1 MKKFWI
7 MAVAATVFAG
17 CAKDTT
23 EDVAILPQEGVLRVS
38 IESVDSRVQL
48 AGGETVWNEGD
59 RVSVFYRTTGN
70 ERWKFTGATGDTEGV
85 LERMNGEASDT
96 PIDKICAIYPYATR
110 NAVGTDGTFS
120 FPLYV
125 TRTYC
130 KDSYGV
136 GDNVMVASGD
146 SGDLAFRNAL
156 GWIKVQL
163 TGAETVKSIE
173 LSGNRNEPL
182 AGTVTLN
189 PDLTVSGIAD
199 AVSYLTLDCG
209 DGVKLSET
217 PTSFYFAVPPQTF
230 EAGITITVSTASGEE
245 KTEVT
250 CNPISVS
257 RNHIVPMSERGYD
270 DLGKEVPANQIW
282 YTSTDGKA
290 VTPYRSNVFGANI
303 VSNTYADGKGV
314 ILFDGPISNI
324 GEKAFW
330 ICDKLAGITIPDSVT
345 SIGEYAFYYCS
356 GLTEAVLPGSV
367 TSIGRYAFSGCD
379 GITSVP
385 IPDGVKEIGDYAFF
399 DCDGLVDIVIPE
411 SVAKMGYF
419 AFDDCD
425 NMQNMHVSDLT
436 AWCNIDFYYSWGM
449 IGEKKDYNLYVDGE
463 LVTDLVIPDGVTVIK
478 GWAFYYFSNITSVI
492 IPDGVTEIGTQV
504 FYDCSGLTKIYIPD
518 SMMKI
523 GGDAFWVNNDNFLEM
538 HISDLAAWCNI
549 EFRYNWIFV
558 NGGYGLYLDGERITD
573 LVIPD
578 GVTSIGKWSFTNCSS
593 LTSIT
598 IPDSV
603 TEIGSSA
610 FYGCRGLAS
619 VTIPDSVTKIG
630 YNAFYN
636 CSGLTSVTIADSVTE
651 IEKYT
656 FYGCRNLHE
665 IHISDLTAWCNI
677 EFGEKWIVNN
687 EGYDLYLDGE
697 KITDLVIPSGIASI
711 GDYAFSYCTGLT
723 SVTIPDSVT
732 TIGNYAFSGCRGL
745 TSITIPDSVTTIGYG
760 AFSDCSGLA
769 SVTIPDSVTTIGS
782 SAFSGC
788 SGLTSVI
795 IPDSVTTIG
804 YGAFSYCSGLASV
817 TIPDSVTT
825 IGDYAFSYCSG
836 LTSITIPDSVT
847 SIGRRGFYKCSA
859 LADIY
864 CMAEVPPTLGS
875 EVFTGVPSEL
885 KIYVP
890 RASVEAYESAP
901 YWKDYAIAGYDF

>member
-23 EDVAILPQEGVLRVS
+23 EDVSILPQEGVLRVS
-38 IESVDSRVQL
+38 IESVESRVQL

-385 IPDGVKEIGDYAFF
+385 IPDGVKEIGGYAFF

-419 AFDDCD
+419 AFDGCD
-425 NMQNMHVSDLT
+425 NMQNIHVSDLT
-436 AWCNIDFYYSWGM
+436 AWCNIDFYYSWGT

-492 IPDGVTEIGTQV
+492 IPDGVTEIGTQA
-504 FYDCSGLTKIYIPD
+504 FCDCSGLTKIYIPD

-523 GGDAFWVNNDNFLEM
+523 GGNAFWVNNDNFLEM

-549 EFRYNWIFV
+549 EFRFNWIFV

-578 GVTSIGKWSFTNCSS
+578 GVTSIGKSSFTNCSS
-593 LTSIT
+593 LTS
-598 IPDSV
+598 
-603 TEIGSSA
+603 
-610 FYGCRGLAS
+610 
-619 VTIPDSVTKIG
+619 VTIPDSVTNIG
-630 YNAFYN
+630 YNAFSN

-656 FYGCRNLHE
+656 FYGCMNLHE
-665 IHISDLTAWCNI
+665 IHISDLTAWSNI
-677 EFGEKWIVNN
+677 EFGESWIVNN

-711 GDYAFSYCTGLT
+711 GDYAFFYCSGLT
-723 SVTIPDSVT
+723 SITIPDSVT
-732 TIGNYAFSGCRGL
+732 EIGHSAFSGCSGL
-745 TSITIPDSVTTIGYG
+745 TSITIPDSVTTIGRRAFYG
-760 AFSDCSGLA
+760 CSGLT
-769 SVTIPDSVTTIGS
+769 SVTIPDSVTEIGGS
-782 SAFSGC
+782 LFSG
-788 SGLTSVI
+788 
-795 IPDSVTTIG
+795 
-804 YGAFSYCSGLASV
+804 CSGLASV

-825 IGDYAFSYCSG
+825 IGDFAFYRCTS
-836 LTSITIPDSVT
+836 LASITIPDSVT
-847 SIGRRGFYKCSA
+847 EIGDYGFYKCSA

-864 CMAEVPPTLGS
+864 CMAAVPPTLGGS
-875 EVFTGVPSEL
+875 EVFTGVPSEM

-901 YWKDYAIAGYDF
+901 YWKDYAIVGYDF

>member
-85 LERMNGEASDT
+85 LEKMNGEASDT

-290 VTPYRSNVFGANI
+290 VTPYYSDEFGANI

-314 ILFDGPISNI
+314 ILFDGPISKI
-324 GEKAFW
+324 GDLSFYT
-330 ICDKLAGITIPDSVT
+330 CDKLASITMPESITEIGHHAFFHCYGLRSVTIPNGVMVIGMRAFYNCTNLKSIILPNSVTLIDQGAFQYCDKLTEIHISDLKAWCEIEHYNASWISTKYDLYLNGEEITEIVIPNGITE
-345 SIGEYAFYYCS
+345 IGSYVFSYCS
-356 GLTEAVLPGSV
+356 SIMKVMIPNGV
-367 TSIGRYAFSGCD
+367 TAIKKGAFSNCNSLIRINLPD
-379 GITSVP
+379 GIKSIESWAFADCSYLFDII
-385 IPDGVKEIGDYAFF
+385 IPNGVTEIGDYAFSGCSNF
-399 DCDGLVDIVIPE
+399 
-411 SVAKMGYF
+411 SK
-419 AFDDCD
+419 
-425 NMQNMHVSDLT
+425 VS
-436 AWCNIDFYYSWGM
+436 
-449 IGEKKDYNLYVDGE
+449 
-463 LVTDLVIPDGVTVIK
+463 IPDGVT
-478 GWAFYYFSNITSVI
+478 
-492 IPDGVTEIGTQV
+492 
-504 FYDCSGLTKIYIPD
+504 
-518 SMMKI
+518 KI
-523 GGDAFWVNNDNFLEM
+523 GDCAFKNCANL
-538 HISDLAAWCNI
+538 
-549 EFRYNWIFV
+549 
-558 NGGYGLYLDGERITD
+558 RI
-573 LVIPD
+573 
-578 GVTSIGKWSFTNCSS
+578 
-593 LTSIT
+593 IT
-598 IPDSV
+598 IPESV
-603 TEIGSSA
+603 TLMGS
-610 FYGCRGLAS
+610 GVLDDC
-619 VTIPDSVTKIG
+619 D
-630 YNAFYN
+630 
-636 CSGLTSVTIADSVTE
+636 
-651 IEKYT
+651 
-656 FYGCRNLHE
+656 NLRE
-665 IHISDLTAWCNI
+665 IHIPDLALWCNI
-677 EFGEKWIVNN
+677 EFGPSWTVNN

-711 GDYAFSYCTGLT
+711 GDYAFSYCSGLT

-732 TIGNYAFSGCRGL
+732 TIGDSAFSGC
-745 TSITIPDSVTTIGYG
+745 I
-760 AFSDCSGLA
+760 GLA

-782 SAFSGC
+782 SAFYDC
-788 SGLTSVI
+788 RGLTNI
-795 IPDSVTTIG
+795 TIPDSVTTIG
-804 YGAFSYCSGLASV
+804 SSAFRRCTSLASV
-817 TIPDSVTT
+817 TIPDSVTE
-825 IGDYAFSYCSG
+825 IGDY
-836 LTSITIPDSVT
+836 
-847 SIGRRGFYKCSA
+847 GFYKCSA

-864 CMAEVPPTLGS
+864 CMAAVPPTLGGS

-890 RASVEAYESAP
+890 RASVEAYKSAL
-901 YWKDYAIAGYDF
+901 YWKDYAIIGYDF

>member
-23 EDVAILPQEGVLRVS
+23 EDVSILPQEGVLRVS
-38 IESVDSRVQL
+38 IECVESRVQL

-290 VTPYRSNVFGANI
+290 VTPYYSDEFGANI

-314 ILFDGPISNI
+314 ILFDGPISKI
-324 GEKAFW
+324 GNSSFYK
-330 ICDKLAGITIPDSVT
+330 CDKLAGITIPDSVT

-419 AFDDCD
+419 AFGGCD

-436 AWCNIDFYYSWGM
+436 AWCNIDFYCSWGT

-478 GWAFYYFSNITSVI
+478 GWAFYHFSNITSVI
-492 IPDGVTEIGTQV
+492 IPDGVTEIGIQA
-504 FYDCSGLTKIYIPD
+504 FFDCSGLTKIYIPD

-523 GGDAFWVNNDNFLEM
+523 GIDAFYF
-538 HISDLAAWCNI
+538 
-549 EFRYNWIFV
+549 Y
-558 NGGYGLYLDGERITD
+558 
-573 LVIPD
+573 
-578 GVTSIGKWSFTNCSS
+578 SI
-593 LTSIT
+593 
-598 IPDSV
+598 
-603 TEIGSSA
+603 
-610 FYGCRGLAS
+610 R
-619 VTIPDSVTKIG
+619 
-630 YNAFYN
+630 
-636 CSGLTSVTIADSVTE
+636 
-651 IEKYT
+651 
-656 FYGCRNLHE
+656 E
-665 IHISDLTAWCNI
+665 IHISDLTAWSNI
-677 EFGEKWIVNN
+677 EFGESWIANN

-697 KITDLVIPSGIASI
+697 KITDLVI
-711 GDYAFSYCTGLT
+711 
-723 SVTIPDSVT
+723 V
-732 TIGNYAFSGCRGL
+732 
-745 TSITIPDSVTTIGYG
+745 
-760 AFSDCSGLA
+760 
-769 SVTIPDSVTTIGS
+769 
-782 SAFSGC
+782 
-788 SGLTSVI
+788 
-795 IPDSVTTIG
+795 
-804 YGAFSYCSGLASV
+804 
-817 TIPDSVTT
+817 
-825 IGDYAFSYCSG
+825 
-836 LTSITIPDSVT
+836 
-847 SIGRRGFYKCSA
+847 
-859 LADIY
+859 
-864 CMAEVPPTLGS
+864 
-875 EVFTGVPSEL
+875 
-885 KIYVP
+885 
-890 RASVEAYESAP
+890 
-901 YWKDYAIAGYDF
+901 

>member
-419 AFDDCD
+419 AFDGCD

-436 AWCNIDFYYSWGM
+436 AWCNIDFRYSWGT
-449 IGEKKDYNLYVDGE
+449 IGEEKDYNLYVDGE
-463 LVTDLVIPDGVTVIK
+463 LVTDLVIPDGITVIK
-478 GWAFYYFSNITSVI
+478 GWAFYYFSNITS
-492 IPDGVTEIGTQV
+492 
-504 FYDCSGLTKIYIPD
+504 
-518 SMMKI
+518 
-523 GGDAFWVNNDNFLEM
+523 
-538 HISDLAAWCNI
+538 
-549 EFRYNWIFV
+549 
-558 NGGYGLYLDGERITD
+558 
-573 LVIPD
+573 
-578 GVTSIGKWSFTNCSS
+578 
-593 LTSIT
+593 IT

-603 TEIGSSA
+603 TTIGSSA
-610 FYGCRGLAS
+610 FSYCIGLAS
-619 VTIPDSVTKIG
+619 I
-630 YNAFYN
+630 
-636 CSGLTSVTIADSVTE
+636 TIADSVTT
-651 IEKYT
+651 IGSNA
-656 FYGCRNLHE
+656 FYGCKNLHE

-677 EFGEKWIVNN
+677 EFSSHWISVDG
-687 EGYDLYLDGE
+687 GYDLYLDGE

-711 GDYAFSYCTGLT
+711 GYRAFSDCSGLT

-732 TIGNYAFSGCRGL
+732 EIGRSAFSDCSGLTSITIPDSVTNIGYYAFYNCSGLTSVTIADSVTTIGSDAFYGCLNLHVIHISDLTAWCNIEFSSRWISVDGGYGLYLDGEKITDLVIPSGIASIGDFAFSDCIGL
-745 TSITIPDSVTTIGYG
+745 TSITIPDSVTTIGR
-760 AFSDCSGLA
+760 
-769 SVTIPDSVTTIGS
+769 
-782 SAFSGC
+782 SAFSC
-788 SGLTSVI
+788 
-795 IPDSVTTIG
+795 
-804 YGAFSYCSGLASV
+804 
-817 TIPDSVTT
+817 
-825 IGDYAFSYCSG
+825 CSG

-847 SIGRRGFYKCSA
+847 TIGDSAFSCCSGLTSITIPDSVTEIGDYGFYKCSA

-864 CMAEVPPTLGS
+864 CMAAVPPTLGGS

-890 RASVEAYESAP
+890 RASVEAYKSAL

>member
-1 MKKFWI
+1 

-23 EDVAILPQEGVLRVS
+23 EDVPILPQEGVLRVS

-314 ILFDGPISNI
+314 ILFDGPISKI
-324 GEKAFW
+324 GNSSFYK
-330 ICDKLAGITIPDSVT
+330 CDKLAGITIPDSVT

-419 AFDDCD
+419 AFGGCD

-436 AWCNIDFYYSWGM
+436 AWCNIDFYCSWGT

-478 GWAFYYFSNITSVI
+478 GWAFYHFSNITSII
-492 IPDGVTEIGTQV
+492 IPDGVTEIGIQA
-504 FYDCSGLTKIYIPD
+504 FFDCSGLTKIYIPD

-523 GGDAFWVNNDNFLEM
+523 GIDAFYFYDDS
-538 HISDLAAWCNI
+538 IS
-549 EFRYNWIFV
+549 
-558 NGGYGLYLDGERITD
+558 
-573 LVIPD
+573 
-578 GVTSIGKWSFTNCSS
+578 
-593 LTSIT
+593 
-598 IPDSV
+598 
-603 TEIGSSA
+603 
-610 FYGCRGLAS
+610 
-619 VTIPDSVTKIG
+619 
-630 YNAFYN
+630 
-636 CSGLTSVTIADSVTE
+636 
-651 IEKYT
+651 
-656 FYGCRNLHE
+656 E
-665 IHISDLTAWCNI
+665 IHISDLTAWSNI
-677 EFGEKWIVNN
+677 EFSPDWIYN
-687 EGYDLYLDGE
+687 GYGLYLDGE

-711 GDYAFSYCTGLT
+711 GDYAFFYC
-723 SVTIPDSVT
+723 S
-732 TIGNYAFSGCRGL
+732 GL
-745 TSITIPDSVTTIGYG
+745 TSITIPDSVTEIGYY
-760 AFSDCSGLA
+760 AFSY
-769 SVTIPDSVTTIGS
+769 
-782 SAFSGC
+782 C

-795 IPDSVTTIG
+795 IPDSVTEIG
-804 YGAFSYCSGLASV
+804 N
-817 TIPDSVTT
+817 
-825 IGDYAFSYCSG
+825 YAFCSCSS

-875 EVFTGVPSEL
+875 EVFTGVPSEM

-901 YWKDYAIAGYDF
+901 YWKDYAIIGYDF

>member
-23 EDVAILPQEGVLRVS
+23 EDVSILPQDGVLRVS

-290 VTPYRSNVFGANI
+290 VTPYYSDEFGANI

-314 ILFDGPISNI
+314 ILFDGPISKI
-324 GEKAFW
+324 GDLSFYR
-330 ICDKLAGITIPDSVT
+330 CDKLASITMPESITEIGHHAFFHCYGLRSVTIPNGVMVIGMCAFYNCTNLKSIILPNSVTLINQWAFEYCDKLTEIHISDLKAWCEIEHNASWISTKYDLYLNGEEITEIVIPNGITE
-345 SIGEYAFYYCS
+345 IGSYVFSYCS
-356 GLTEAVLPGSV
+356 SIMKVMIPNGV
-367 TSIGRYAFSGCD
+367 TAIKKGAFSNCNSLIRINLPD
-379 GITSVP
+379 GIKSIESWAFADCSYLFDII
-385 IPDGVKEIGDYAFF
+385 IPNGVTEIGDYAFSGCSNF
-399 DCDGLVDIVIPE
+399 
-411 SVAKMGYF
+411 SK
-419 AFDDCD
+419 
-425 NMQNMHVSDLT
+425 VS
-436 AWCNIDFYYSWGM
+436 
-449 IGEKKDYNLYVDGE
+449 
-463 LVTDLVIPDGVTVIK
+463 IPDGVT
-478 GWAFYYFSNITSVI
+478 
-492 IPDGVTEIGTQV
+492 
-504 FYDCSGLTKIYIPD
+504 
-518 SMMKI
+518 KI
-523 GGDAFWVNNDNFLEM
+523 GDCAFKNCANLRIITIPESVTLMGSGVLDDCDNLHEI
-538 HISDLAAWCNI
+538 HISDLAAWCNV
-549 EFRYNWIFV
+549 EFGERGYISNGYILYL
-558 NGGYGLYLDGERITD
+558 NGGIIDNM
-573 LVIPD
+573 VIPEGLTSIKD
-578 GVTSIGKWSFTNCSS
+578 YAFAYCYAIANVEIPNSVTSIGDYSFYMCSDITNV
-593 LTSIT
+593 TV
-598 IPDSV
+598 PDS
-603 TEIGSSA
+603 I
-610 FYGCRGLAS
+610 
-619 VTIPDSVTKIG
+619 
-630 YNAFYN
+630 
-636 CSGLTSVTIADSVTE
+636 
-651 IEKYT
+651 
-656 FYGCRNLHE
+656 
-665 IHISDLTAWCNI
+665 
-677 EFGEKWIVNN
+677 
-687 EGYDLYLDGE
+687 
-697 KITDLVIPSGIASI
+697 
-711 GDYAFSYCTGLT
+711 
-723 SVTIPDSVT
+723 T
-732 TIGNYAFSGCRGL
+732 TIGN
-745 TSITIPDSVTTIGYG
+745 
-760 AFSDCSGLA
+760 
-769 SVTIPDSVTTIGS
+769 
-782 SAFSGC
+782 
-788 SGLTSVI
+788 
-795 IPDSVTTIG
+795 
-804 YGAFSYCSGLASV
+804 
-817 TIPDSVTT
+817 
-825 IGDYAFSYCSG
+825 YAFSYCSG

-847 SIGRRGFYKCSA
+847 SIGDYAFYGCSGLTSITIPDSVTTIGSRAFEDCRGLTSITIPDSVTTIGSRAFRRCTSLASITIPDSVTEIGDYGFYKCSA

-875 EVFTGVPSEL
+875 KVFTGVPSEM

-901 YWKDYAIAGYDF
+901 YWKDYAIIGYDF

>member
-23 EDVAILPQEGVLRVS
+23 EDVAILPQDGVLRVS
-38 IESVDSRVQL
+38 IESVESRVQL

-290 VTPYRSNVFGANI
+290 VTP
-303 VSNTYADGKGV
+303 
-314 ILFDGPISNI
+314 
-324 GEKAFW
+324 
-330 ICDKLAGITIPDSVT
+330 
-345 SIGEYAFYYCS
+345 
-356 GLTEAVLPGSV
+356 
-367 TSIGRYAFSGCD
+367 
-379 GITSVP
+379 
-385 IPDGVKEIGDYAFF
+385 
-399 DCDGLVDIVIPE
+399 
-411 SVAKMGYF
+411 
-419 AFDDCD
+419 
-425 NMQNMHVSDLT
+425 
-436 AWCNIDFYYSWGM
+436 
-449 IGEKKDYNLYVDGE
+449 
-463 LVTDLVIPDGVTVIK
+463 
-478 GWAFYYFSNITSVI
+478 
-492 IPDGVTEIGTQV
+492 
-504 FYDCSGLTKIYIPD
+504 
-518 SMMKI
+518 
-523 GGDAFWVNNDNFLEM
+523 
-538 HISDLAAWCNI
+538 
-549 EFRYNWIFV
+549 
-558 NGGYGLYLDGERITD
+558 
-573 LVIPD
+573 
-578 GVTSIGKWSFTNCSS
+578 
-593 LTSIT
+593 
-598 IPDSV
+598 
-603 TEIGSSA
+603 
-610 FYGCRGLAS
+610 
-619 VTIPDSVTKIG
+619 
-630 YNAFYN
+630 
-636 CSGLTSVTIADSVTE
+636 
-651 IEKYT
+651 
-656 FYGCRNLHE
+656 
-665 IHISDLTAWCNI
+665 
-677 EFGEKWIVNN
+677 
-687 EGYDLYLDGE
+687 
-697 KITDLVIPSGIASI
+697 
-711 GDYAFSYCTGLT
+711 
-723 SVTIPDSVT
+723 
-732 TIGNYAFSGCRGL
+732 
-745 TSITIPDSVTTIGYG
+745 
-760 AFSDCSGLA
+760 
-769 SVTIPDSVTTIGS
+769 
-782 SAFSGC
+782 
-788 SGLTSVI
+788 
-795 IPDSVTTIG
+795 
-804 YGAFSYCSGLASV
+804 
-817 TIPDSVTT
+817 
-825 IGDYAFSYCSG
+825 
-836 LTSITIPDSVT
+836 
-847 SIGRRGFYKCSA
+847 
-859 LADIY
+859 
-864 CMAEVPPTLGS
+864 
-875 EVFTGVPSEL
+875 
-885 KIYVP
+885 
-890 RASVEAYESAP
+890 
-901 YWKDYAIAGYDF
+901 

>member
-1 MKKFWI
+1 

-290 VTPYRSNVFGANI
+290 VTPYYSDEFGANI

-314 ILFDGPISNI
+314 ILFDGPISKI
-324 GEKAFW
+324 GDLSFY
-330 ICDKLAGITIPDSVT
+330 ICDKLASITMPESITEIGHHAFFHCYGLRSVTIPNGVMVIGIRAFYNCTNLKSIILPNSVTLIDQGAFQYCDKLTEIHISDLKAWCEIEHYNASWISTKYDLYLNGEEITEIVIPNGITE
-345 SIGEYAFYYCS
+345 IGSYVFSYCS
-356 GLTEAVLPGSV
+356 SIMKVMIPNGV
-367 TSIGRYAFSGCD
+367 TAIKKGAFSNCNSLIRINLPD
-379 GITSVP
+379 GIKSIESWAFEDCSYLFDII
-385 IPDGVKEIGDYAFF
+385 IPNGVTEIGDYAFSGCSNF
-399 DCDGLVDIVIPE
+399 
-411 SVAKMGYF
+411 SK
-419 AFDDCD
+419 
-425 NMQNMHVSDLT
+425 VS
-436 AWCNIDFYYSWGM
+436 
-449 IGEKKDYNLYVDGE
+449 
-463 LVTDLVIPDGVTVIK
+463 IPDGVT
-478 GWAFYYFSNITSVI
+478 
-492 IPDGVTEIGTQV
+492 
-504 FYDCSGLTKIYIPD
+504 
-518 SMMKI
+518 KI
-523 GGDAFWVNNDNFLEM
+523 GDCAFKNCANL
-538 HISDLAAWCNI
+538 
-549 EFRYNWIFV
+549 
-558 NGGYGLYLDGERITD
+558 RI
-573 LVIPD
+573 
-578 GVTSIGKWSFTNCSS
+578 
-593 LTSIT
+593 IT
-598 IPDSV
+598 IPESV
-603 TEIGSSA
+603 TLMGS
-610 FYGCRGLAS
+610 GVLDDC
-619 VTIPDSVTKIG
+619 D
-630 YNAFYN
+630 
-636 CSGLTSVTIADSVTE
+636 
-651 IEKYT
+651 
-656 FYGCRNLHE
+656 NLHE

-677 EFGEKWIVNN
+677 EFSPDWIHN
-687 EGYDLYLDGE
+687 GYGLYLDGE

-711 GDYAFSYCTGLT
+711 GDYAFFYCSGLTNITIPDSVTTIGHSAFSDCSGLTSITIPDSVTTIGDFAFSYCIGLT

-732 TIGNYAFSGCRGL
+732 TIGRSAFFYCSGL
-745 TSITIPDSVTTIGYG
+745 TSVTIPDSVTTIEDS
-760 AFSDCSGLA
+760 AFHRCTSLA

-782 SAFSGC
+782 SAFRRC
-788 SGLTSVI
+788 TS
-795 IPDSVTTIG
+795 
-804 YGAFSYCSGLASV
+804 LASV
-817 TIPDSVTT
+817 TIPDSVTE
-825 IGDYAFSYCSG
+825 IGDY
-836 LTSITIPDSVT
+836 
-847 SIGRRGFYKCSA
+847 GFYNCSA

-864 CMAEVPPTLGS
+864 CMAEVPPTLGGS
-875 EVFTGVPSEL
+875 EVFTGVPSEM

-901 YWKDYAIAGYDF
+901 YWKDYAIVGYDF